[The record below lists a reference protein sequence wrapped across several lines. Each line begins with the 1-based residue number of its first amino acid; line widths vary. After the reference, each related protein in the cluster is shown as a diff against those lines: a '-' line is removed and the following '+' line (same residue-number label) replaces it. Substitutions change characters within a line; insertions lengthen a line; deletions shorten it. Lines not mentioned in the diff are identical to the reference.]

1 MVIHNMKDLL
11 SLYHP
16 NEIKGTGLYWSITD
30 AYFLLNSFPHISLGL
45 KMTGMVTE
53 SGQVVQSSFCIPRCG
68 REGATPIPSNGG
80 EQRFILPIVR
90 FFFFK
95 HKGDYTE
102 KFEKKKKGEIVVLM
116 KC

>member
-1 MVIHNMKDLL
+1 MIYYMKDLL

-16 NEIKGTGLYWSITD
+16 KEIKDTGLYWSITD

-53 SGQVVQSSFCIPRCG
+53 SCQVVQSSFCIPRCG
-68 REGATPIPSNGG
+68 REGATPIPSNGE
-80 EQRFILPIVR
+80 EQRFVLSIVR
-90 FFFFK
+90 LFFFFK

-102 KFEKKKKGEIVVLM
+102 KFEKKKKRE
-116 KC
+116 K